1 METLIL
7 QSLLFVFV
15 TARLAISKDVYT
27 QQEDGLWLK
36 GHVALDRF
44 VKSVFNEINMVERCF
59 QREI

>member
-27 QQEDGLWLK
+27 STRRWAVIKWVRSLGLVYEKRL
-36 GHVALDRF
+36 L
-44 VKSVFNEINMVERCF
+44 
-59 QREI
+59 